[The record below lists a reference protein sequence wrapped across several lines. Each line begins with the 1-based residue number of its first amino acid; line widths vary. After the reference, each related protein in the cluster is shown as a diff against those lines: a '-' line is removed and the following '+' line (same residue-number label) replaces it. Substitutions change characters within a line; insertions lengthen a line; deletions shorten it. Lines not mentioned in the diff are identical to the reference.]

1 MHSMEDAVHPTSS
14 LTRDESKRFHSRVDG
29 PAVRLFAGQLLA
41 FATLSVLVLELAAA
55 ASPLRWPAVAAD
67 GLVLLMFFASMH
79 EAGHGTAFA
88 TPWMNRA
95 ATWISAV
102 LMLQSPT
109 FFREF
114 HFEHHRS
121 TSDPERDP
129 EIAGAPSMLGPWPSN
144 PFVYLMLAAGQ
155 HLMLGKAFF
164 TIASAVLPL
173 SRYASVFPYVR
184 PAFRTA
190 VAWESRFVVLVWAAA
205 LWLGLSY
212 VSGFAFLLL
221 AWPIAHVGLGLFVMP
236 EHTGLARG
244 GSQLHRTR
252 SMRTNALVQK
262 AMWHMSWHAEHH
274 EYPAVPF
281 HRLPSLHARF
291 GSEVEN
297 ETRGYLAFHAE
308 ALRRSL
314 SR

>member
-1 MHSMEDAVHPTSS
+1 MDDAVDLHSS

-29 PAVRLFAGQLLA
+29 PGVRLFAAQLLA
-41 FATLSVLVLELAAA
+41 FAMLSVMVVRLAASGSA
-55 ASPLRWPAVAAD
+55 IRWPAVAAD

-129 EIAGAPSMLGPWPSN
+129 EIAGARSVLGPWPTN
-144 PFVYLMLAAGQ
+144 PILYLMIASGQ
-155 HLMLGKAFF
+155 HLMAGKAFF
-164 TIASAVLPL
+164 TIVSAVLPV
-173 SRYASVFPYVR
+173 SRYATVFPYIR
-184 PAFRTA
+184 PAFRAA
-190 VAWESRFVVLVWAAA
+190 VAWESRFVVLLWAAA
-205 LWLGLSY
+205 LWLGLTQ
-212 VSGFAFLLL
+212 VDGFAFLLL

-236 EHTGLARG
+236 EHTGLDRD
-244 GSQLHRTR
+244 GSQLRRTR

-281 HRLPSLHARF
+281 HRLASLHARL

-297 ETRGYLAFHAE
+297 EIPGYLAFHAE